1 MRKTGRSI
9 QQAFYRRD
17 PLSPPFHVNL
27 ALGLRFLQASLLLPL
42 HRKAHVGTRAL
53 PIRFQAVSRVKRPGK
68 KASQEELKQYKA
80 AVKLE
85 NLSPSFVQMGKQLRE
100 ALDLAGGLDKILVAV
115 TDVGLC
121 SISFGMLE
129 SELEDDLATRF
140 SCANISRDQS
150 SLGSLVQQVLSH
162 LTEHSVALD
171 LPLDVRATAFQ
182 KRVWKALQQIPRG
195 ETRSYGEIARSLGQP
210 SATRAVARACCQNPV
225 AVVIPCHRVVGKSGR
240 LTGYRWGLQRKQKL
254 LGMEHK

>member
-27 ALGLRFLQASLLLPL
+27 ALGLRFLHASLLLPL

-85 NLSPSFVQMGKQLRE
+85 NLSPSFVQTGKQLRE
-100 ALDLAGGLDKILVAV
+100 ALDLAGGLDKILLLTA
-115 TDVGLC
+115 DG
-121 SISFGMLE
+121 SFCNR
-129 SELEDDLATRF
+129 T
-140 SCANISRDQS
+140 C
-150 SLGSLVQQVLSH
+150 LGHVPNRSVL
-162 LTEHSVALD
+162 L
-171 LPLDVRATAFQ
+171 
-182 KRVWKALQQIPRG
+182 
-195 ETRSYGEIARSLGQP
+195 
-210 SATRAVARACCQNPV
+210 ARA
-225 AVVIPCHRVVGKSGR
+225 
-240 LTGYRWGLQRKQKL
+240 
-254 LGMEHK
+254 